1 MPFDTPNK
9 ENLKGEILKNIWKR
23 SIKEQQGEFKGSD
36 FTVGC
41 TTAVIDEQQITEI
54 LSKHKDKF
62 EGSILLQYLLMRICQ
77 RFHGESR
84 PYGSK
89 IFLPSSKYVFAT
101 NRRTIDFGLGKK
113 HATEFGRLS

>member
-1 MPFDTPNK
+1 MRDCHSILPIK
-9 ENLKGEILKNIWKR
+9 ENLKGRNIEEHGR

-62 EGSILLQYLLMRICQ
+62 EGKYIVAIPVDEDLSKISWQ
-77 RFHGESR
+77 RSR

-89 IFLPSSKYVFAT
+89 IFLPSSKYVFCY
-101 NRRTIDFGLGKK
+101 
-113 HATEFGRLS
+113 